1 MIKHIASILS
11 RGILE
16 IDRHNRSINITSK
29 TNHNNITR
37 IPYSDITPYDWGYI
51 YEKFVG
57 QKYELEGYHV
67 EHLGLTKGFLDGGM
81 DILISKDDF
90 HAYIQCK
97 FSNKSNVCF
106 GKQKIEWILYKASSY
121 LFKQYKGIK
130 LNFWLVV
137 PTLDL
142 ITQKLQSYIL
152 SKNNMQ
158 YMVKI
163 ELKEI
168 PMPI

>member
-37 IPYSDITPYDWGYI
+37 IPYSDISPYDWGYI

-67 EHLGLTKGFLDGGM
+67 EHLGLTKR
-81 DILISKDDF
+81 IS
-90 HAYIQCK
+90 
-97 FSNKSNVCF
+97 
-106 GKQKIEWILYKASSY
+106 
-121 LFKQYKGIK
+121 
-130 LNFWLVV
+130 
-137 PTLDL
+137 
-142 ITQKLQSYIL
+142 
-152 SKNNMQ
+152 
-158 YMVKI
+158 
-163 ELKEI
+163 
-168 PMPI
+168 